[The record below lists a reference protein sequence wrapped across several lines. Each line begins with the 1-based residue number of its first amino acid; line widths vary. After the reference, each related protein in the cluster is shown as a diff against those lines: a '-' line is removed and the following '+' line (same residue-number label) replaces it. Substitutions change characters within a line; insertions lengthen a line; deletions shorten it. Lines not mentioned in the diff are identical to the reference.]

1 MDAARK
7 APAKTNG
14 RKATLGLAANGSS
27 GGWEVAID
35 ESLDGREKWF
45 AQIEGPSLYLYFQ
58 IPSPGAVGDMIRF
71 FEQCHPAK
79 EKALRSP
86 AGDGPKRVGG
96 SHWASVRLL
105 RDAERPEGCYLMVG
119 PGARPCA
126 RFFLA
131 GEDVANLTRALK
143 QAQEDLDQA

>member
-35 ESLDGREKWF
+35 ETLDRREKWF

-58 IPSPGAVGDMIRF
+58 ISSPGTVGDMIRF
-71 FEQCHPAK
+71 LEQCWPAK
-79 EKALRSP
+79 ELASHSP
-86 AGDGPKRVGG
+86 AGGGSKRIGG
-96 SHWASVRLL
+96 SHWASIRLL
-105 RDAERPEGCYLMVG
+105 WDAERPEGCFLTVG
-119 PGARPCA
+119 PSARPCA

-143 QAQEDLDQA
+143 QAQNDLDQA